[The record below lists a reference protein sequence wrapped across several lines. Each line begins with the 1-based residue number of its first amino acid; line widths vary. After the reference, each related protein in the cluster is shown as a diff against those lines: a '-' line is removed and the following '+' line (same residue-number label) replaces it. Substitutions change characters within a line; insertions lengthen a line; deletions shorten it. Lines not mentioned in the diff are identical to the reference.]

1 MVAQDLW
8 EEDKV
13 EDVVFKFCLCRA
25 AIKYDLYLGH
35 LFLMKNKVAPVGHRC
50 CFILESREQEAPSF
64 RFLHSGYRNAK
75 EFLSRRVNTVF
86 GEDEGISEINATT
99 AYSILLQKR

>member
-13 EDVVFKFCLCRA
+13 EDVVLEDYFYRA

-35 LFLMKNKVAPVGHRC
+35 PL
-50 CFILESREQEAPSF
+50 
-64 RFLHSGYRNAK
+64 
-75 EFLSRRVNTVF
+75 
-86 GEDEGISEINATT
+86 
-99 AYSILLQKR
+99 